1 MKKFVALL
9 LSMML
14 ICLCISSAM
23 AVSFSWTGSST
34 SFTRWSSSVK
44 AQGNTWYISWGDTN
58 LSSTQKA
65 AVKIYSAPGVYASH
79 TFYYSSESSA
89 SHSYLD
95 SVTNSTD
102 VYLAGKKYSGSADLE
117 VSGEFHP

>member
-9 LSMML
+9 LSMVL
-14 ICLCISSAM
+14 ICLCITSAM
-23 AVSFSWTGSST
+23 AVSFSWKGTSS

-44 AQGNTWYISWGDTN
+44 ANGSTWSISWGDNN
-58 LSSTQKA
+58 LSSTRKA

-79 TFYYSSESSA
+79 TFYYSSSSSA
-89 SHSYLD
+89 SHDYLA

-102 VYLAGKKYSGSADLE
+102 VYLAGKKYSGDGE
-117 VSGEFHP
+117 IIVSGTFNP